1 MAEGID
7 TRLLPSWLKAYLVY
21 THASESPEEYHLW
34 VGLSTIAGAIRRK
47 AFFSMGYFL
56 LYPNLYTVLVGPPG
70 RCKKSTAM
78 AIGRRMLNRV
88 EGINFTTDS
97 VTREALILHLSQSH
111 ADGHSSMTAFSSEFA
126 SLLTSSGM
134 DQVVF
139 LTDIYECPPEWTH
152 KSKMGGTQKIKA
164 PYLNLLGATT
174 PDWIARSLPL
184 DTVGIGLTSRIIFVY
199 QDTPRRRPAFP
210 HLTKEQREL
219 EELLVHDLQ
228 KISTISGEFVL
239 EPSAKQHYEGWY
251 ESRIENTNP
260 TGDSRLAGYFERKPM
275 HLLKIAM
282 LVAASHRQECEI
294 IKSDL
299 DEALALL
306 ATIEERM
313 PKVFSAVG
321 RNPLA
326 YDQEQMMNYI
336 LTSPVEVS
344 QAQLCNMFKH
354 NLRKEEVVEV
364 LEMLVTIRVI
374 QARLDREGVWY
385 KATITRRD

>member
-1 MAEGID
+1 MTDA
-7 TRLLPSWLKAYLVY
+7 RLLPNWLKAYLVY

-97 VTREALILHLSQSH
+97 VTREALILNLSQSH

-134 DQVVF
+134 DMVVF
-139 LTDIYECPPEWTH
+139 LTDIYECPVEWAH

-184 DTVGIGLTSRIIFVY
+184 DTVGIGLTSRVIFVY

-210 HLTKEQREL
+210 SLTPEQREL
-219 EELLVHDLQ
+219 EELLIHDLQ
-228 KISTISGEFVL
+228 KISTISGEYIL
-239 EPSAKQHYEGWY
+239 EPLAKEKYEAWY
-251 ESRIENTNP
+251 QGRIENPNP
-260 TGDSRLAGYFERKPM
+260 TGDPRLAGYYERKPM
-275 HLLKIAM
+275 HVLKLAM
-282 LVAASHRQECEI
+282 LLAASNRSEPEI
-294 IKSDL
+294 LVSDF
-299 DEALALL
+299 DEALIQL
-306 ATIEERM
+306 AKVEERM
-313 PKVFSAVG
+313 PRVFAAVG

-326 YDQEQMMNYI
+326 YDQEQIMLTVINSKAGI
-336 LTSPVEVS
+336 L
-344 QAQLCNMFKH
+344 QAEIINMFKH
-354 NLRKEEVVEV
+354 NLRKEEVIEV
-364 LEMLVTIRVI
+364 LDLLTTVKVIR
-374 QARLDREGVWY
+374 QELTKEGPLY
-385 KATITRRD
+385 KPMIG